1 VTKIQT
7 LRIDRET
14 MAKCLTACRDHK
26 TSFTG
31 LLHTLIQ
38 VTLASDIYPN
48 AKIGFSR
55 LAVNIRPKV
64 NLGPDVFTNAVST
77 YSRAQLLGGYLFAGS
92 VPRHQVD
99 TRNDFQGLHVN
110 SRLAWK
116 LAASYRK
123 GVRDFVKSS
132 KPLQDIMSGKLLGE
146 DEEEID
152 GTFHVMGLY
161 MNNSFLV
168 SNLGVFEPQET
179 MSNGNWEVSDVA
191 FSAGAIRA
199 SLGEDGI
206 VFNVAS
212 AKNADCMICATYK
225 EGVLKVEMVR
235 AVLDRVLG
243 RLKLMVST

>member
-1 VTKIQT
+1 VTKIET

-14 MAKCLTACRDHK
+14 MAKCLTACRDHQ

-64 NLGPDVFTNAVST
+64 HLRPDIFTNAVST
-77 YSRAQLLGGYLFAGS
+77 YSRAQLLGQYRFAGAI
-92 VPRHQVD
+92 PRHQVEA
-99 TRNDFQGLHVN
+99 RNDFQGLHVN
-110 SRLAWK
+110 SRLVWK
-116 LAASYRK
+116 LAANYK
-123 GVRDFVKSS
+123 NGVRDFVKSS
-132 KPLQDIMSGKLLGE
+132 RPLQDILTGKLLGE
-146 DEEEID
+146 DVEEID
-152 GTFHVMGLY
+152 GTFHAMSLY

-168 SNLGVFEPQET
+168 SNLSVFEPREA

-235 AVLDRVLG
+235 TALDRVLG